1 MNAIF
6 DRLNGK
12 ERKTLERLAAAVL
25 LAVILFVFLAM
36 RQRTA
41 YFETQDAVKSLQDS
55 LRRGE
60 KAQVETKAGWL
71 RWQEAARDLDAFRT
85 SYFYE
90 EKTIFEKLRLDLR
103 GIFGQCGM
111 DVPLISYRYS
121 DLEKV
126 DIKKVVVTFSYSGT
140 YAGLKKFLAI
150 LERFPKFLAVEKID
164 FQKSD
169 TGSGVLNLKL
179 TLAGYYEN

>member
-6 DRLNGK
+6 DRLDRK

-41 YFETQDAVKSLQDS
+41 YFETQDAVKSLEDS
-55 LRRGE
+55 LRLGE
-60 KAQVETKAGWL
+60 KSQAETKAEWL
-71 RWQEAARDLDAFRT
+71 RWQEAARDLAAFRT

-90 EKTIFEKLRLDLR
+90 GKTVFEKLRLDLR
-103 GIFGQCGM
+103 GIFGQSGM
-111 DVPLISYRYS
+111 DVPLIDYRYS

-126 DIKKVVVTFSYSGT
+126 DITKVVVTFGYSGT
-140 YAGLKKFLAI
+140 YADLRRFLALI
-150 LERFPKFLAVEKID
+150 ERFPKFLAVEKID
-164 FQKSD
+164 FQRSD
-169 TGSGVLNLKL
+169 AQTGLLNLKL

>member
-41 YFETQDAVKSLQDS
+41 YFETQDAVKSLQDG

-60 KAQVETKAGWL
+60 KSQAETKAEWL
-71 RWQEAARDLDAFRT
+71 RWQEAGRDLDAFRT

-90 EKTIFEKLRLDLR
+90 EKTIFQKLRLDLR
-103 GIFGQCGM
+103 GIFGQSGM

-140 YAGLKKFLAI
+140 YAELKRFLAI
-150 LERFPKFLAVEKID
+150 LERFPRFLAVEKID
-164 FQKSD
+164 FQRSD
-169 TGSGVLNLKL
+169 AETGLLNLKL